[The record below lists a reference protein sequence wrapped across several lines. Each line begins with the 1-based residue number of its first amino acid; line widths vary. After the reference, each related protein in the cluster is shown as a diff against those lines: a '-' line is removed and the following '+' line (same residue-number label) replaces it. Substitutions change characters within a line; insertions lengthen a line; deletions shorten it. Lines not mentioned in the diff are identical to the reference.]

1 MKAECLASSSSGN
14 CFILEFNVNGEPTRI
29 MVECGIS
36 MTDIRTK
43 LNAKGIM
50 LSSIKACL
58 ITHAHSDHSVSA
70 KKILESGIPVYASN
84 PTIKILELK
93 GGHSLAILKPNKI
106 APGIYVMPFEV
117 EHDCE
122 GSVGFIIKTESETV
136 IFVND
141 HKRWSVN
148 LINIK
153 PDYVF
158 IECNYDH
165 VMVYAQY
172 HELQKIKKTETL
184 SQEEEKEVN
193 IKLEQHE
200 RNINS
205 HCSLAG
211 TIRGLQKLNLD
222 KCKSIFL
229 MHLSDRYANEYK
241 MKNEIQNRFLIRTYV
256 CKKDSGIK

>member
-1 MKAECLASSSSGN
+1 
-14 CFILEFNVNGEPTRI
+14 

-58 ITHAHSDHSVSA
+58 ITHAHSDHSMSA
-70 KKILESGIPVYASN
+70 KKILASGIPVYASE
-84 PTIKILELK
+84 PTIRLINLL

-106 APGIYVMPFEV
+106 TDGIYVLPFEV

-122 GSVGFIIKTESETV
+122 GSVGFVIKTKEETV

-165 VMVYAQY
+165 AMVYAQY
-172 HELQKIKKTETL
+172 HELKKLKSTETL

-193 IKLEQHE
+193 IKIEQHE

-211 TIRGLQKLNLD
+211 TIRGLQKLNLSN
-222 KCKSIFL
+222 CKAIFL
-229 MHLSDRYANEYK
+229 IHLSDRYANEYK
-241 MKNEIQNRFLIRTYV
+241 MKNEIQNKFNIRTYAS
-256 CKKDSGIK
+256 KKLGGIK